1 MTTSFHDFHL
11 IPALTEAVAD
21 MGYTRPTPIQAEAI
35 PVGLAGRDLI
45 GCASTGTG
53 KTAAFLLPI
62 LQRLHAGARGICR
75 ALILS
80 PTRELALQID
90 EHALAVGYHVGI
102 TAVSVVGGVDM
113 RPQERALRAG
123 AELVVATPG
132 RLLDHMRFDY
142 ADFSAVEVLV
152 LDEADR
158 MLDMGFLPDI
168 RRILRA
174 LPTERQTFMFSA
186 TMAPE
191 IRQLANDILRDPVII
206 MIGSQKPASGIVQS
220 VYPVAQQ
227 RKAPLLTTL
236 LQRDAMR
243 SVLVFVK
250 RKADAD
256 RLARTVA
263 RSGVPATSIHSDRR
277 QEDRI
282 AALEGFRRGEY
293 PVLIATDV
301 AARGIDVEGI
311 SHVVNFDVPF
321 SADDYI
327 HRGGRTARAGAVG
340 EVLTFVTPEEEGDL
354 LAIEKVIG
362 VALPRVILPN
372 FDHGT
377 HEHVPP
383 PTAGPG
389 ARGRRGRGGYGHGGH
404 GRDRDARGR
413 DGRRG
418 HHPRAPEPGHA
429 LAPVGGANDGGGERS
444 NRPSAPGEGARSGG
458 ATATPGTA
466 GAGGGT
472 ASPRRRRRGGRGGR
486 GRAGAAP
493 PRRE

>member
-1 MTTSFHDFHL
+1 MTTSFNDFSL

-35 PVGLAGRDLI
+35 PIALAGRDLI

-62 LQRLHAGARGICR
+62 LQRLNTGPRNICR

-80 PTRELALQID
+80 PTRELAMQID
-90 EHALAVGYHVGI
+90 EQALAIGYHVGL

-123 AELVVATPG
+123 AEIVVATPG

-142 ADFSAVEVLV
+142 VDLKAVEVLV

-174 LPTERQTFMFSA
+174 LPAERQTLMFSA

-191 IRQLANDILRDPVII
+191 IRELANDIMRDPVPIL
-206 MIGSQKPASGIVQS
+206 IGGPQRPASGIVQS
-220 VYPVAQQ
+220 VYPVAQG
-227 RKAPLLTTL
+227 RKTALLTTL
-236 LQRDAMR
+236 IQRQQWR

-250 RKADAD
+250 RKVDAD
-256 RLARTVA
+256 RLARAVTRGA
-263 RSGVPATSIHSDRR
+263 VPATSIHSDRR

-282 AALEGFRRGEY
+282 AALEAFRRGEY
-293 PVLIATDV
+293 PVMIATDV

-321 SADDYI
+321 SPDDYI

-340 EVLTFVTPEEEGDL
+340 EVLTFVAPEEEDEL
-354 LAIEKVIG
+354 LSIEKAIG
-362 VALPRVILPN
+362 ATLPRVILPN
-372 FDHGT
+372 FDHGV
-377 HEHVPP
+377 HEHVPRP
-383 PTAGPG
+383 VHTDDDR
-389 ARGRRGRGGYGHGGH
+389 RGRRG
-404 GRDRDARGR
+404 GRSRRSSDNGRSSRSADA
-413 DGRRG
+413 
-418 HHPRAPEPGHA
+418 AP
-429 LAPVGGANDGGGERS
+429 
-444 NRPSAPGEGARSGG
+444 
-458 ATATPGTA
+458 ATATA
-466 GAGGGT
+466 
-472 ASPRRRRRGGRGGR
+472 ASPAPAAPSADGSVSAADGSAPAATAPAKKRRRRRRR
-486 GRAGAAP
+486 PAGPAATTA
-493 PRRE
+493 E